1 MKFGVAVKGI
11 IRKDGK
17 ILVVKRAGGGTWE
30 TVGGGMDENESP
42 QEALKREIME
52 EAEIMVDIK
61 EPFNVFYFKNG
72 NGEIKIGIT
81 FLCDW
86 ISGEVVLSEE
96 HSEHKWI
103 EPGISNQSHH
113 CTKKLKNIQKNMSKF
128 YITTPIYY
136 TNAKP
141 HIGHAYT
148 TIACDVLARFN
159 RQQLGDDKVFFLT
172 GTDEHGAKI
181 QKKAEEEGV
190 EPQKFVDG
198 FAEIFQDLWKQLNI
212 SNNGF
217 IRTTSPTHKLAVQ
230 KVLQTLHDNGSIY
243 KGSYKGLYCVGCEQF
258 KSENE
263 LVDGK
268 CPDHNI
274 APEEMEEECYLMK
287 MGKWQ
292 ETLIE
297 KIKSDE
303 FKIQP
308 ERYKKEILSF
318 LETQKLEDVSISR
331 KNLKWGIEIPF
342 DTQHT
347 TYVWLDALLNYLT
360 GIGWDGKSKN
370 IPSMWPAEIQM
381 LGKDILR
388 VHATIWAAILL
399 NLEIELPK
407 SLFIH
412 GHILSGGKKMSKTLG
427 NVIGIDEMIEKF
439 GVDGTRYLLMSGG
452 TFGDD
457 LDLTMERMTE
467 KYNADLANGLGNLT
481 SRVIK
486 LAQNFQV
493 PPPAIGFSDKISEFL
508 NEFKF
513 DAALEYINNLVKD
526 SNKYIED
533 NKPWELAKSD
543 EQKFAEVMKKL
554 LSDLNKIAELL
565 TPFMPETSSKIKTAL
580 ETKVAQPLFQRIK

>member
-1 MKFGVAVKGI
+1 
-11 IRKDGK
+11 
-17 ILVVKRAGGGTWE
+17 
-30 TVGGGMDENESP
+30 MD
-42 QEALKREIME
+42 K
-52 EAEIMVDIK
+52 K
-61 EPFNVFYFKNG
+61 E
-72 NGEIKIGIT
+72 
-81 FLCDW
+81 
-86 ISGEVVLSEE
+86 
-96 HSEHKWI
+96 
-103 EPGISNQSHH
+103 
-113 CTKKLKNIQKNMSKF
+113 KF

-159 RQQLGDDKVFFLT
+159 RQQLGDDRVFFLT

-217 IRTTSPTHKLAVQ
+217 IRTTSPAHKLAVQ
-230 KVLQTLHDNGSIY
+230 KVLQTLYDNGSIY

-268 CPDHNI
+268 CPDHNT

-303 FKIQP
+303 FRIQP
-308 ERYKKEILSF
+308 ERYKKEMLSF

-360 GIGWDGKSKN
+360 GIGWDGEDKN
-370 IPSMWPAEIQM
+370 IPAMWPAEIQM